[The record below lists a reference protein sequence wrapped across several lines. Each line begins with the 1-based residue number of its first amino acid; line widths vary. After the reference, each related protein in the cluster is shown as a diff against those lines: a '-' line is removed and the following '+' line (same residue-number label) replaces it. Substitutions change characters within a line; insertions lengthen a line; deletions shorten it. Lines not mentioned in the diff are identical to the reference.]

1 MDTVVE
7 AGAPRE
13 RPFIDGAY
21 AGDTGG
27 KPLTVSSPWTNET
40 IATVATADA
49 ADVDRAVKAAR
60 RTFDDGAWSGM
71 VPFERGQVVGRIGAL
86 IGEHAQ
92 KIARVEALNAG
103 KPMAGALK
111 EVAGAAR
118 VFAYYAGAMD
128 KFFGDSIPLGDG
140 LVDFTVRQPVGVA
153 GQIIPWNAP
162 LLITAWKMAPALAAG
177 CTVVLKPAS
186 ATPLSALMLG
196 DIVTEAG
203 VPVGAVNIVPGD
215 ARTTGEALV
224 SHPLVDKISF
234 TGSTSGG
241 IAIMKSAADT
251 MKRVTLELGGKS
263 PNIVFADADVDK
275 AARLAVPAVF
285 GNAGQSCS
293 ARTRIFVEKAI
304 HDAFLEKFV
313 AMAKKLKAGPLDD
326 PATELGP
333 LISPSHWEE
342 VMGYVDAGVKEG
354 VRLLCGGARPP
365 GMDQGNYFLP
375 TVFAD
380 VSNDMRIAREEIF
393 GPVAVVIPF
402 ASEEEVVGL
411 ANDNDYGLQCTVWTR
426 DIGKA
431 LRVAKGARVG
441 MVSINGIPSAS
452 QLGVFTPFGGFK
464 KSGIGRE
471 QGRHGLELYTEVKN
485 VIIDV
490 SD

>member
-1 MDTVVE
+1 MDTAVE
-7 AGAPRE
+7 TGAFRE
-13 RPFIDGAY
+13 RPFIDGTY
-21 AGDTGG
+21 AGAAGG

-49 ADVDRAVKAAR
+49 DDVDRAVRAAR
-60 RTFDDGAWSGM
+60 RAFDNGAWPGM

-86 IGEHAQ
+86 IGERA
-92 KIARVEALNAG
+92 KDIAHVEALNAG

-118 VFAYYAGAMD
+118 VFTYYAGAMD
-128 KFFGDSIPLGDG
+128 KFFGDTVPLGDG
-140 LVDFTVRQPVGVA
+140 LIDFTVREPVGVA
-153 GQIIPWNAP
+153 GQIVPWNAP
-162 LLITAWKMAPALAAG
+162 FLIAAWKMAPALAAG

-196 DIVTEAG
+196 DIVAAAG
-203 VPVGAVNIVPGD
+203 VPPGVVNIVPGD
-215 ARTTGEALV
+215 ARITGGTLV

-234 TGSTSGG
+234 TGSTSAGT
-241 IAIMKSAADT
+241 AIMKTAADT

-263 PNIVFADADVDK
+263 PNIVFADADLAK
-275 AARLAVPAVF
+275 AAKTAVPAVF

-293 ARTRIFVEKAI
+293 ARTRIFVEKATY
-304 HDAFLEKFV
+304 DAFLEKFV
-313 AMAKKLKAGPLDD
+313 AAAKELRTGTLDD

-333 LISPSHWEE
+333 LISTSHWEE
-342 VMGYVDAGVKEG
+342 VKGLVEAGVEEG
-354 VRLLCGGARPP
+354 ARLVCGGARPP

-380 VSNDMRIAREEIF
+380 VSNDMHIAREEIF

-402 ASEEEVVGL
+402 TSEEEVVGL
-411 ANDNDYGLQCTVWTR
+411 ANDNDYGLNSTVWTR

-431 LRVAKGARVG
+431 LRVAKALRVG

-452 QLGVFTPFGGFK
+452 RLGVFTPFGGFK
-464 KSGIGRE
+464 KSGLGRE
-471 QGRHGLELYTEVKN
+471 QGRHGLELYTEIKN
-485 VIIDV
+485 VMIDI